1 MAFASPRPQI
11 LLCLLLCCLSGEA
24 VPFKPWT
31 VPPTYEDCPIGERVE
46 EGIINADGTIP
57 EASGLAYS
65 RRTDGVLWT
74 FNDGGANRNRVH
86 AISEQGERL
95 QSVTLE
101 GIENIDWEDIAVAV
115 ECTEECISYIYV
127 ADIGN
132 NHEPRYTFNIH
143 KFPEPE
149 ILLEDIAIDPNDVE
163 TIQVS
168 YPDYNGPDDPD
179 ENHDCEAMAVDSNT
193 LDILLFTKNWDFDES
208 YVYRVPEGSPG
219 EVREMEYVGL
229 LKHWNVTGAD
239 ISPLGDTLAI
249 GCYNEGWS
257 YSLPPGQ
264 TWVEYLASDP
274 TPCFL
279 QLGIENW
286 RESITVTNTAYW
298 TTSECE
304 REPNGLCELYSYAKG
319 TTTTTKQ

>member
-1 MAFASPRPQI
+1 MALASPRLQI
-11 LLCLLLCCLSGEA
+11 LLCLLLCCLLGEA

-31 VPPTYEDCPIGERVE
+31 VKPTYEDCSIGERVE
-46 EGIINADGTIP
+46 EGILNNDGTVP

-74 FNDGGANRNRVH
+74 FNDGGDTRNKIH

-95 QSVTLE
+95 QSVTLME
-101 GIENIDWEDIAVAV
+101 KENIDWEDIAVAV
-115 ECTEECISYIYV
+115 EGGISYIYV
-127 ADIGN
+127 ADTGN

-149 ILLEDIAIDPNDVE
+149 ILLEDIIIDANDIE

-168 YPDYNGPDDPD
+168 YPGYNGPDDPD
-179 ENHDCEAMAVDSNT
+179 ENHDCEAMAVDPDT
-193 LDILLFTKNWDFDES
+193 LDILLFTKNWDLDES

-219 EVREMEYVGL
+219 QVREMEYVGL
-229 LKHWNVTGAD
+229 LKHKEVTGAD
-239 ISPLGDTLAI
+239 ISPAGDTLAI
-249 GCYNEGWS
+249 GCYEEGWS
-257 YSLPPGQ
+257 YSLPAGQ
-264 TWVEYLASDP
+264 TWVEYIASDP

-286 RESITVTNTAYW
+286 REAITVTDTAYW

-304 REPNGLCELYSYAKG
+304 REPNSLCELYSYAKDPD
-319 TTTTTKQ
+319 TTTTT